1 MAQNEVVYRI
11 VGESPLLM
19 HNGAMA
25 NPLNPLAKQM
35 KEITGLRKKT
45 DEHHIELQRLEFRAS
60 LYLNEKGQVIIPSA
74 NIEGTIIG
82 GAKKSKLGT
91 SFKSAVMVLEDPVL
105 EYGEQLT
112 VDELWAKHETYAFVT
127 PVIVNNS
134 RVMRTRPRFINWALE
149 FSCAYDD
156 EQINREQLTKAL
168 RDAGKLVG
176 LCDYRPKFGRFSVVS
191 EE

>member
-1 MAQNEVVYRI
+1 MAQNEVTYRI
-11 VGESPLLM
+11 VGDSPLLM

-35 KEITGLRKKT
+35 REITGLRKKT

-60 LYLNEKGQVIIPSA
+60 LYLNPKGQVIIPSA

-91 SFKSAVMVLEDPVL
+91 SFKSAVMVLDDPVL
-105 EYGEQLT
+105 EYGEQLA
-112 VDELWAKHETYAFVT
+112 VDELWEKHETYAFVT

>member
-1 MAQNEVVYRI
+1 MAQNEVTYRI

-112 VDELWAKHETYAFVT
+112 VDELWSKHETYAFVT

-134 RVMRTRPRFINWALE
+134 RVMRTRPKFNNWALE
-149 FSCAYDD
+149 FSCAYDAD
-156 EQINREQLTKAL
+156 QINREQLTKAL
-168 RDAGKLVG
+168 RDAGRLVG